1 MPSKIRHNKKRNTA
15 FLYEALVRQL
25 TKATIEKD
33 ENEKNTILSILKE
46 SFKKG
51 TFLSRDLKLYQN
63 ILNTDAEEGR
73 VAEKIIFESRIER
86 SAIDNRL
93 LFNEQSQLI
102 SRINKKLSQDVY
114 SNFVPNYKDLAT
126 LYQIFNNP
134 KVEAKERVLLEESI
148 IRRMTLAS
156 DNSPEEQET
165 MQHIDNIV
173 YSSFI
178 NKFNKQYEF
187 LSERQKSLLKAY
199 ITSIGDELEMKIFM
213 DEELGR
219 LKEEIMKSGELEIF
233 PDQKTELIEL
243 IESYSE
249 KDMCDSD
256 LVKILKIQQLLEESK
271 EDA

>member
-1 MPSKIRHNKKRNTA
+1 M
-15 FLYEALVRQL
+15 
-25 TKATIEKD
+25 
-33 ENEKNTILSILKE
+33 
-46 SFKKG
+46 
-51 TFLSRDLKLYQN
+51 
-63 ILNTDAEEGR
+63 
-73 VAEKIIFESRIER
+73 
-86 SAIDNRL
+86 
-93 LFNEQSQLI
+93 
-102 SRINKKLSQDVY
+102 SQDVY

-156 DNSPEEQET
+156 DNYPEEQET

>member
-1 MPSKIRHNKKRNTA
+1 
-15 FLYEALVRQL
+15 
-25 TKATIEKD
+25 
-33 ENEKNTILSILKE
+33 
-46 SFKKG
+46 
-51 TFLSRDLKLYQN
+51 
-63 ILNTDAEEGR
+63 
-73 VAEKIIFESRIER
+73 
-86 SAIDNRL
+86 
-93 LFNEQSQLI
+93 
-102 SRINKKLSQDVY
+102 
-114 SNFVPNYKDLAT
+114 
-126 LYQIFNNP
+126 
-134 KVEAKERVLLEESI
+134 
-148 IRRMTLAS
+148 
-156 DNSPEEQET
+156 

-256 LVKILKIQQLLEESK
+256 LVKILKIQPLLEESK

>member
-93 LFNEQSQLI
+93 LF
-102 SRINKKLSQDVY
+102 Y
-114 SNFVPNYKDLAT
+114 
-126 LYQIFNNP
+126 
-134 KVEAKERVLLEESI
+134 
-148 IRRMTLAS
+148 
-156 DNSPEEQET
+156 
-165 MQHIDNIV
+165 
-173 YSSFI
+173 
-178 NKFNKQYEF
+178 
-187 LSERQKSLLKAY
+187 
-199 ITSIGDELEMKIFM
+199 
-213 DEELGR
+213 
-219 LKEEIMKSGELEIF
+219 
-233 PDQKTELIEL
+233 
-243 IESYSE
+243 
-249 KDMCDSD
+249 
-256 LVKILKIQQLLEESK
+256 
-271 EDA
+271 